1 MNEENETGST
11 PAGDAENVWY
21 LRVFGE
27 MHARHGFTTD
37 DFERDDS
44 GTAFLE
50 MFRKNNGTGPVVPE
64 DFLDEF
70 WLNPQNAGT
79 HAKILP
85 HAHIAFVFLT
95 VSRDFLEIL
104 EGFDLGSYLAWPVT
118 LLKKDKETPFDGEWH
133 ALWIGNRKTGFLREK
148 SSNFRVP
155 RYDDTKWL
163 SIPND
168 EAEHGDFVMDAAV
181 KDGPDIWRDRTLDG
195 SLLLSDR
202 LHAALEEAGLLKRLH
217 VLRCPLS
224 Q

>member
-27 MHARHGFTTD
+27 MHARHGFTAD
-37 DFERDDS
+37 
-44 GTAFLE
+44 AFVSAPGEKRRE
-50 MFRKNNGTGPVVPE
+50 MFLRYART
-64 DFLDEF
+64 DEF
-70 WLNPQNAGT
+70 DPGDLPRSLWLNPPEAGT
-79 HAKILP
+79 HKKNLP
-85 HAHIAFVFLT
+85 PAHIAYHLLT
-95 VSRDFLEIL
+95 VSREFLDVL
-104 EGFDLGSYLAWPVT
+104 NRFDLGKFVSWPVT
-118 LLKKDKETPFDGEWH
+118 LLKKDKETPFDGEWY

-148 SSNFRVP
+148 SSNFE
-155 RYDDTKWL
+155 
-163 SIPND
+163 IPPYEESQHIAIPQRAAAD
-168 EAEHGDFVMDAAV
+168 GDFVMDAAV
-181 KDGPDIWRDRTLDG
+181 KDGPDIWRDRTLSK